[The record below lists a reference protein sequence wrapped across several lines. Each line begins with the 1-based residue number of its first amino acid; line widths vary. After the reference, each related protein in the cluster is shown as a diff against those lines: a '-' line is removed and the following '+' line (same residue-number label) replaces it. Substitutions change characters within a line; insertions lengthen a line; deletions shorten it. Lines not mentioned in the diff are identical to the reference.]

1 MPPKFVPHWSLHCKH
16 CGAPMWLL
24 AEKIRPL
31 FAHPGAL
38 ANEFHVIAVAHDHC
52 KRVETYTLHRDFPDH
67 NPRDGVILVEPH
79 YGDVVPLGSLQCE
92 AENCSILLPLFA
104 VWSRATTDE
113 QRVSDT
119 NTWNWESLRCPKG
132 HVVRPVSFEN

>member
-1 MPPKFVPHWSLHCKH
+1 
-16 CGAPMWLL
+16 MWLH

-31 FAHPGAL
+31 FAYPESL
-38 ANEFHVIAVAHDHC
+38 ANEFHALAVAHDHC
-52 KRVETYTLHRDFPDH
+52 KHVENYILHKDLPGH
-67 NPRDGVILVEPH
+67 NQKDMVILVEPH

-104 VWSRATTDE
+104 VWSRSTTGE
-113 QRVSDT
+113 ERLSDT

-132 HVVRPVSFEN
+132 HVINPVSFVPEK